1 MPIPRSQSNGSKRV
15 VAAALLFGG
24 ALILAG
30 CTASSVTDYV
40 PTAAGGMPEGV
51 PQRSANPPA
60 YPAVNDT
67 PRRRDSAVLTDEE
80 QTRLENDL
88 AKARDRLSGQGG
100 PAGKDGSAGKDASA
114 AKPAGSGRNP

>member
-1 MPIPRSQSNGSKRV
+1 MPIPRSQSNGSKRM
-15 VAAALLFGG
+15 VAAALLLGG
-24 ALILAG
+24 VVLLAG

-40 PTAAGGMPEGV
+40 PTAAGGMPEGA

-100 PAGKDGSAGKDASA
+100 SAGKDASA